1 MDAAE
6 RDDRIDALYAGSLD
20 AFVAARDQLAR
31 ELRAAGDRESAEAVK
46 QLRKPSRP
54 AFALNQTVRRDRA
67 GFEAVIAAGAAL
79 LERQQAALV
88 GRPADGLRDATRRRQ
103 DAVRAFAEVAM
114 ATLGPGG
121 ESARGAIEQT
131 LLAASIDPA
140 AAGAVR
146 AARLA
151 TELEPPDIFG
161 ALEPGAQV
169 PTARP
174 KPRRARSGPPAAAV
188 SPAKQRPAPKAP
200 EPADADVDVDVDV
213 ERAEAEAGVERAE
226 AEVAHRARVLEETRR
241 RAVESTRAAAAAAD
255 EARAA
260 DDAAA
265 QAAIDHEQAR
275 QRLATAR
282 ARLDGLRRGR

>member
-67 GFEAVIAAGAAL
+67 GFDAVIEAGAAL

-103 DAVRAFAEVAM
+103 DAVRAFAEVAI

-174 KPRRARSGPPAAAV
+174 RPRRARSGPPGAPV
-188 SPAKQRPAPKAP
+188 SPAEQRPGPKAP
-200 EPADADVDVDVDV
+200 EPADADVDADV

-275 QRLATAR
+275 QRLASAR